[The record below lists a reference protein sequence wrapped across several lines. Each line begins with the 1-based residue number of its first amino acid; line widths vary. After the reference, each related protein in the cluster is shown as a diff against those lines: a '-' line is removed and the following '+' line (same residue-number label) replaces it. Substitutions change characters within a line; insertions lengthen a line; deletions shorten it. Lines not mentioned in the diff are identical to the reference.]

1 MSLHSSLLRPLRLP
15 RAARTEARTQFA
27 VLPWRLD
34 KGKVRICLV
43 TSRGTGRWIIPKGWP
58 MEDVSPAQAAAIEA
72 WEEAGLKGHVLPR
85 PIGIYATTKRF
96 ETTEIPVIA
105 VLYGMQVAA
114 SAASFPE
121 RAERKRKWLSPKK
134 AAARLD
140 EPELAH
146 IVRRFDPHSL
156 PR

>member
-1 MSLHSSLLRPLRLP
+1 MSLHSSLSRPLRL
-15 RAARTEARTQFA
+15 RADKTEARTQFA
-27 VLPWRLD
+27 VLPWRVD
-34 KGKVRICLV
+34 KGKLRVCLV

-58 MEDVSPAQAAAIEA
+58 MDDMSPAEAAAVEA
-72 WEEAGLKGHVLPR
+72 WEEAGLKGRVSPR
-85 PIGIYATTKRF
+85 PIGIYATRKRF
-96 ETTEIPVIA
+96 EETEFPVIA
-105 VLYGMQVAA
+105 ILYGMQVAA
-114 SAASFPE
+114 SASSFPE

-146 IVRRFDPHSL
+146 IVRRFDPRSL